1 MLISEYNLQLVK
13 RLTDEEI
20 IAGLKK
26 RDNRVLQYIYKNSFN
41 PVKQLILHNAGSEND
56 AEDIFQEA
64 LIIIFRKLKNSSGI
78 NLTAS
83 FNTYI
88 YSVSRLLWLKHLRK
102 IKRIEIDPLNRD
114 MEERIEFE
122 EPSPVQDKDLR
133 MAIYQRTLM
142 KIPEDCQKI
151 LRLTAQDITSKE
163 IANQL
168 GFRSE
173 GYVRKRRHFCKEYLV
188 SKIKEDADYQAM
200 FEE

>member
-1 MLISEYNLQLVK
+1 VK
-13 RLTDEEI
+13 RLLDEEI
-20 IAGLKK
+20 ILGLRK

-41 PVKQLILHNAGSEND
+41 PVKQLILNNTGSDSD

-64 LIIIFRKLKNSSGI
+64 LIIVFKKLKEEPDFELSS
-78 NLTAS
+78 A

-88 YSVSRLLWLKHLRK
+88 YSISRLLWLKHLRQIRK
-102 IKRIEIDPLNRD
+102 IEIDPLNRD

-122 EPSPVQDKDLR
+122 EPLPVQDKDLR
-133 MAIYQRTLM
+133 MAIYQRTLL

-163 IANQL
+163 IARQL

-173 GYVRKRRHFCKEYLV
+173 GYVRKRRHFCKEFLIN
-188 SKIKEDADYQAM
+188 KIKEDPDYQAM
-200 FEE
+200 FED